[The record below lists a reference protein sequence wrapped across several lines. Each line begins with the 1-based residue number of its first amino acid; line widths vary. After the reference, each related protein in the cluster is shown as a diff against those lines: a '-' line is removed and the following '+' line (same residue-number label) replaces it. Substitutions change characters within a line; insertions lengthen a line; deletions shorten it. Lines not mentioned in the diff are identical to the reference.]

1 MSPRT
6 MPLPASPFLER
17 LVRFLTPYFAG
28 VSPDPEIT
36 RLEILETIE
45 AYGARTRAEL
55 LNVVQIIAFSMSV
68 LDVLYEASTTEM
80 SASMRLRARGCA
92 NNLDRSFQKNEQAL
106 SKRFA
111 GDPPNLVKPA
121 EEPIDDLSDF
131 DVDEAIQHAQA
142 AIARHRA
149 GFAANPAPD
158 DQLQDDQLQDAA
170 IWAAALAQAGMP
182 AQQP

>member
-1 MSPRT
+1 MS
-6 MPLPASPFLER
+6 LPASPFLER

-55 LNVVQIIAFSMSV
+55 LNAVQIIAFSMSV

-92 NNLDRSFQKNEQAL
+92 NNLDHSSQKNEQAL
-106 SKRFA
+106 SKRLA
-111 GDPPNLVKPA
+111 GDPPNLEKPA
-121 EEPIDDLSDF
+121 EEPIDDVSDF
-131 DVDEAIQHAQA
+131 DIDEAIQHAQA

-149 GFAANPAPD
+149 GFATDPAPNGQ
-158 DQLQDDQLQDAA
+158 QLDEA
-170 IWAAALAQAGMP
+170 IWAAALAQTGMP
-182 AQQP
+182 VQHP